1 MEGMLKCE
9 NERKEGEEEENEEV
23 GERGV
28 NGMEWNG
35 MRISAYCSVFSKK
48 NSISGP
54 FGWHPV

>member
-28 NGMEWNG
+28 NGMEWDEDK
-35 MRISAYCSVFSKK
+35 RLLFS
-48 NSISGP
+48 IQ
-54 FGWHPV
+54 